1 MSRLRCR
8 PALAAALAAAA
19 FALSGCGGP
28 ASLSD
33 EAGAPAVAPVQR
45 DEGAAGQAGDSTKVT
60 PQKAAPTPDAPQAGP
75 RAIVY
80 TGEMTVRVK
89 DVTAATDTAKRIVAG
104 AGGRLDGEQAAALAR
119 QDTSTLVFKIP
130 PDHYATV
137 TDRLGKELGT
147 RVSLRLS
154 TEDVTEEIADV
165 GSRVKSAKAGLDQ
178 LRSLLKKAKNVSEV
192 LKVERE
198 ISGREADLEALQARQ
213 RSLATRV
220 ADGTLT
226 LHVEGPVRREPMVH
240 RPKPQ
245 PPNFFTGLRS
255 GWTTLKQTARVGLAV
270 FGALLPWL
278 AVLAVLW
285 AAYVGARRG
294 IRALRRGRGGDDGP
308 GVAVPPT
315 PHPGAPPEHA
325 LPGNPSSESQNS
337 PERPEPPAPSET
349 PETRERP
356 EGEAPL
362 ADRPVW
368 PFSGPVGQGHPPHS
382 GEPGR
387 LE

>member
-19 FALSGCGGP
+19 FALSGCGGSG
-28 ASLSD
+28 SLSD
-33 EAGAPAVAPVQR
+33 AAGAPAVAQR
-45 DEGAAGQAGDSTKVT
+45 DQGEAGQAGDSTKVA
-60 PQKAAPTPDAPQAGP
+60 PQKAAPTPDALQAGP

-89 DVTAATDTAKRIVAG
+89 DVTAASDTAKRIVAD

-137 TDRLGKELGT
+137 TDRLGRELGT

-165 GSRVKSAKAGLDQ
+165 GSRVKSAEAGLDQ

-198 ISGREADLEALQARQ
+198 ISGREADLEALQARR

-226 LHVEGPVRREPMVH
+226 VHVEGPVRREPVVY

-308 GVAVPPT
+308 GVAVPPA
-315 PHPGAPPEHA
+315 PHPGAPPEHT
-325 LPGNPSSESQNS
+325 LPGNRSPESQD
-337 PERPEPPAPSET
+337 PPKAPET
-349 PETRERP
+349 PGGGAEP
-356 EGEAPL
+356 

-368 PFSGPVGQGHPPHS
+368 PFSGPAGQGHPPHS

-387 LE
+387 PE